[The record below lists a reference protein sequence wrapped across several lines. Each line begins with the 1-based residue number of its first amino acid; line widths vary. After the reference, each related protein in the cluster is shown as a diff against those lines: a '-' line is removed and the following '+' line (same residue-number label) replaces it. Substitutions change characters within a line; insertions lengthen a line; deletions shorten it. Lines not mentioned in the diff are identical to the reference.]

1 MTTVGARRLV
11 LMAVAGWAVL
21 VALGVVQ
28 YVVLGEEWTRGYL
41 DVLALVTCVL
51 LLWRFLR

>member
-41 DVLALVTCVL
+41 DALALVAGVL

>member
-1 MTTVGARRLV
+1 MTSIGPRRLV
-11 LMAVAGWAVL
+11 LLGVAGWAVL
-21 VALGVVQ
+21 VLLGVVQ

-41 DVLALVTCVL
+41 DVLALVTGVL